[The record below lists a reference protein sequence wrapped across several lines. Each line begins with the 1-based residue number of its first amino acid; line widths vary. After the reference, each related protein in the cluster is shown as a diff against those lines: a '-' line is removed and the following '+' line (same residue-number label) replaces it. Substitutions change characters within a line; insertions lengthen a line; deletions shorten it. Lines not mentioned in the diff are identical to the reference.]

1 MNDYDSRVNYLG
13 TFLAGMI
20 LGGLV
25 GAAIA
30 MLLAPSSGPETRR
43 QIREKSFELRS
54 QAEQEVEVAR
64 QRAAELQERGRV
76 ILEEQK
82 TRLSKAVDEAR
93 RSGARGPETAG
104 EPAAPVEPS
113 AT

>member
-25 GAAIA
+25 GAAVA
-30 MLLAPSSGPETRR
+30 MLLAPASGPDTRR
-43 QIREKSFELRS
+43 QIREKSLELRS
-54 QAEQEVEVAR
+54 QAELEMEQAR
-64 QRAAELQERGRV
+64 KRATELQERGRV

-82 TRLSKAVDEAR
+82 TRITKAVDEAR
-93 RSGARGPETAG
+93 HNMPAG
-104 EPAAPVEPS
+104 EPAAPAEPS
-113 AT
+113 AESPAS

>member
-1 MNDYDSRVNYLG
+1 MNDYDSRINYLG

-25 GAAIA
+25 GVAVA

-43 QIREKSFELRS
+43 QLRDKSQELRV
-54 QAEQEVEVAR
+54 QAEHEVEEAR
-64 QRAAELQERGRV
+64 KRALELQERGRV

-82 TRLSKAVDEAR
+82 TRITQMTQEG
-93 RSGARGPETAG
+93 RSGAPKAPDSEQPAAAPA
-104 EPAAPVEPS
+104 EPAA
-113 AT
+113 